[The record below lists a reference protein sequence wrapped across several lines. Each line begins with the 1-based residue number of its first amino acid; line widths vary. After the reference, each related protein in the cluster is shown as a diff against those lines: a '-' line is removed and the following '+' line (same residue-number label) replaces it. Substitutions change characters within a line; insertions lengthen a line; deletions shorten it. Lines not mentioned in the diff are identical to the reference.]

1 MAAQPEEVAPE
12 ENADDGA
19 WPSNY
24 FNYFT
29 EIEERFQKARGTS
42 LFLMSPL
49 DWALVETWKNAG
61 VPLTAVLRGID
72 AAFEKWRSKKS
83 RIQMVNSLAYCAQAV
98 LAEAQIMAGV
108 AAPTGS
114 RKEQAA
120 PFSLADLEAYL
131 RSNVTEIRKQTGYEE
146 IADAV
151 ERLAGDAEAVY
162 RDLEDLERRLTALED
177 KMIAI
182 ARTRQSEEQL
192 LLARRELDLQ
202 LRPYRGKMT
211 AEQLTMLEKQYLDR
225 QLLEVANLPRLSLF
239 YLR

>member
-1 MAAQPEEVAPE
+1 MAAQPEEV
-12 ENADDGA
+12 DDEKS

-83 RIQMVNSLAYCAQAV
+83 RIQLVNSLAYCAQAV

-108 AAPTGS
+108 ASPPGS

-120 PFSLADLEAYL
+120 PFSLDDLEAYL
-131 RSNVTEIRKQTGYEE
+131 RTNVTEIRKQTGYAE

-151 ERLAGDAEAVY
+151 ERLAGEAETVY

-182 ARTRQSEEQL
+182 ARTQQTEEQML
-192 LLARRELDLQ
+192 RARRELDLQ
-202 LRPYRGKMT
+202 LKPYRGKMT

-225 QLLEVANLPRLSLF
+225 QVLEANGLPRLSLF

>member
-1 MAAQPEEVAPE
+1 MAAEPEEI
-12 ENADDGA
+12 A

-29 EIEERFQKARGTS
+29 EVEERFQKARGTG

-61 VPLTAVLRGID
+61 IPLIAVLRGID
-72 AAFEKWRSKKS
+72 AAFEKWRSRKN
-83 RIQMVNSLAYCAQAV
+83 RIQNVNSVAYCAQAV
-98 LAEAQIMAGV
+98 LSEAQVMAGV
-108 AAPTGS
+108 AQPAGS
-114 RKEQAA
+114 AKQSAA
-120 PFSLADLEAYL
+120 PFSLEELQSYLQANVSGLTTRSDYQEIAAGLSRLAAETEALYHDLE
-131 RSNVTEIRKQTGYEE
+131 E
-146 IADAV
+146 
-151 ERLAGDAEAVY
+151 
-162 RDLEDLERRLTALED
+162 LERRLTALED

-182 ARTRQSEEQL
+182 ARSHQTDDQL
-192 LLARRELDLQ
+192 LQARRELDQQ

-225 QLLEVANLPRLSLF
+225 QLLEANGLPRLSLF

>member
-1 MAAQPEEVAPE
+1 MAAQPEEVADE
-12 ENADDGA
+12 GA
-19 WPSNY
+19 WPRNY

-72 AAFEKWRSKKS
+72 AAFEKWRSKKN
-83 RIQMVNSLAYCAQAV
+83 RTQMVNSLAYCSQAV

-108 AAPTGS
+108 AAPATS

-120 PFSLADLEAYL
+120 PFSLEELEAYL
-131 RSNVTEIRKQTGYEE
+131 RANVTELRKQAGYEE
-146 IADAV
+146 IAGAM
-151 ERLAGDAEAVY
+151 ERLAGEAQNVY

-182 ARTRQSEEQL
+182 ARTRQTDEQIL
-192 LLARRELDLQ
+192 KARRELDLQ
-202 LRPYRGKMT
+202 LKPYRGKMT

-225 QLLEVANLPRLSLF
+225 HLLESAGLPRLSLF